1 MRFKCKVESIKSLK
15 PTITEEGEV
24 QVIKGSFIFDVNLAD
39 AGVLNGQDVYVIPV
53 EEFKYAPENT
63 LEELFK
69 GMDTIISTMIKMNT
83 VIQDMADKKPKVGLS
98 SSESV

>member
-15 PTITEEGEV
+15 PTVTEEGEV

-53 EEFKYAPENT
+53 GEFKYAPDNT
-63 LEELFK
+63 IGELCEK
-69 GMDTIISTMIKMNT
+69 MDKSMAIQLAMSAIIKEMS
-83 VIQDMADKKPKVGLS
+83 KPNVGLS